1 MKKININK
9 FTKEIFISIG
19 ILLIGITIFFF
30 SKPALI
36 NNNDTVIHEEL
47 NKELNNI
54 YSFFVNKNS
63 KEQNKKIIKVKSGE
77 SLQKILLNEGIAQS
91 EINKIYSKITK
102 KIDLKKI
109 QQGQDITIILEKN
122 NNQIKISRISFQTNQ
137 LSTAYILANENDYD
151 FKIVKKNLEKVNFL
165 AKGTIQNSLYSSAK
179 KIGIDADIIIEFA
192 RIFGFEID
200 FQRYDIKIIKKNLE
214 KKNFLAKGVITNSLY
229 NSASKAGVDPEII
242 IEFARIFGFEI
253 DFQRD
258 IREND
263 EYKIFYERYEDDEG
277 EVHNNGNIL
286 FAYMKNSGKEIS
298 LYRYTDKNKVT
309 GYYTSDGKSIERAL
323 MKTPINGARLSSTFG
338 FRRHPILGYNKLHQ
352 GTDFAA
358 PTGTPIM
365 ASGSGVIERASWFGA
380 YGKFIM
386 IRHNSTYKTA
396 YAHLSGFAK
405 GIRSGSRVQQ
415 GQVIGYVGS
424 TGRST
429 GPHLHYEVL
438 VNGQRVNSQKLNL
451 PSGKNL
457 VGAEKEDFENI
468 KKNIDKL
475 MVAN

>member
-1 MKKININK
+1 MKKLIFSKYRQYFFISFALLFLTTIVFLFTNK
-9 FTKEIFISIG
+9 SSLYSSSTESNEEFSKEINN
-19 ILLIGITIFFF
+19 FF
-30 SKPALI
+30 
-36 NNNDTVIHEEL
+36 
-47 NKELNNI
+47 
-54 YSFFVNKNS
+54 SFFVNNNDAV
-63 KEQNKKIIKVKSGE
+63 QNKKTIKIKSGD
-77 SLQKILLNEGIAQS
+77 SIQRILLKEGIPQS
-91 EINKIYSKITK
+91 EINKIYSKIIK
-102 KIDLKKI
+102 KYDLRKI
-109 QQGQDITIILEKN
+109 QEGQAITIVFDSNNKKN
-122 NNQIKISRISFQTNQ
+122 ISRLSFALDN
-137 LSTAYILANENDYD
+137 LSTAHLYANQDD
-151 FKIVKKNLEKVNFL
+151 
-165 AKGTIQNSLYSSAK
+165 
-179 KIGIDADIIIEFA
+179 
-192 RIFGFEID
+192 
-200 FQRYDIKIIKKNLE
+200 YDIKIIKKNLE

-277 EVHNNGNIL
+277 EVHNNGNVL
-286 FAYMKNSGKEIS
+286 FAYMKNDGKEIS

-365 ASGSGVIERASWFGA
+365 ASGSGVVERASWFGA

-438 VNGQRVNSQKLNL
+438 VNGKRVNSQKLNL

-468 KKNIDKL
+468 KKSIDKL
-475 MVAN
+475 LVQN